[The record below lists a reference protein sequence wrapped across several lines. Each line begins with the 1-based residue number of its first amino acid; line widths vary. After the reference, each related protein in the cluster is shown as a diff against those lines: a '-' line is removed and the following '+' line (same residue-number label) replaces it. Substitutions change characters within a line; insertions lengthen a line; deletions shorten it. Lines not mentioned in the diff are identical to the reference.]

1 MFYQTFWP
9 QLGQLVAYGR
19 KTDKLHVAIARARK
33 TRGAEVRIWGTLQ
46 VVWALGTTMDEPD
59 PVRPWWHSTQ
69 KVKGP
74 APVAQKPS
82 LWPPAKVHAYGTA
95 YASST
100 VRTYRKGAK

>member
-1 MFYQTFWP
+1 MYYQTFRP
-9 QLGQLVAYGR
+9 EDGVLSSYGR
-19 KTDKLHVAIARARK
+19 RTESLPKAIERARQTK
-33 TRGAEVRIWGTLQ
+33 GAEVRIWGTLQ

-69 KVKGP
+69 KAKGP
-74 APVAQKPS
+74 APVAQKTS

-100 VRTYRKGAK
+100 IRTCRKGAK